1 MRLKEYVIN
10 SLMNLTSDGIVIVDL
25 NGMVLEVNKKFEE
38 LHGWTRDEVIGQVLP
53 MTPDEYKEEALRLYQ
68 SLRNGEEIKNF
79 EAIKLRKDGS
89 TFYANV
95 TVSPVKNTEGLVIGF
110 VGVERDIS
118 DKKIAEEELLEREK
132 QFRKLLKLNPEPIAL
147 HKDGFIQF
155 VNDACCKL
163 FGGASSDEFKG
174 RSIYEFFC
182 PNDKELIKA
191 RLQQV
196 MQTDLDSYS
205 EFIQRKMR
213 KLDGTFFEAEISS
226 IYVYKNMGNPVVQSV
241 IRDLTERKKSEEA
254 IIRSEKLSLIGQLAA
269 GIAHDIR
276 NPLTSLRG
284 FVQLLKYKN
293 TDYVD
298 VMMEEL
304 EHINYV
310 VNEFM
315 TLAKPHLNYFIE
327 SKVLELVQSVIG
339 FLQPHAH
346 LYNVQI
352 QLEMDQEIPVITCIP
367 DQIKQVLINVLKN
380 AIESMVS
387 GGVIQISFTISL
399 NQVLVICVKDQ
410 GIGISQERLTQ
421 LGEPFF
427 TTKANGTG
435 LGLMVCKRIVEGH
448 GGKLLIQSKINQGT
462 TVEIALPINGS
473 NQHIYVT

>member
-1 MRLKEYVIN
+1 MSLKEYVIN
-10 SLMNLTSDGIVIVDL
+10 SLMNATSDGIVIVDL
-25 NGMVLEVNKKFEE
+25 NGVVLEVNTKFEE
-38 LHGWTRDEVIGQVLP
+38 LHGWTREEVIGQVLP
-53 MTPDEYKEEALRLYQ
+53 MTPDEYKEDALRLYQ
-68 SLRNGEEIKNF
+68 SLINGEPIKNF
-79 EAIKLRKDGS
+79 ETMKLRKDGS
-89 TFYANV
+89 SFYANV

-118 DKKIAEEELLEREK
+118 EKKKAEEELLEREK

-147 HKDGFIQF
+147 HMDGIIQF

-174 RSIYEFFC
+174 KSIYEFFC
-182 PNDKELIKA
+182 PNDRNFIVA

-196 MQTDLDSYS
+196 MHSDMDNYS
-205 EFIQRKMR
+205 EFIERKMR
-213 KLDGTFFEAEISS
+213 KLDGTLFDVEISS
-226 IYVYKNMGNPVVQSV
+226 IYVYKNLGFPVVQSV
-241 IRDLTERKKSEEA
+241 IRDLTERKKSEETM
-254 IIRSEKLSLIGQLAA
+254 IRSEKLALIGQLAA

-276 NPLTSLRG
+276 NPLTSLKG

-315 TLAKPHLNYFIE
+315 MLAKPHLSHYIE
-327 SKVLELVQSVIG
+327 SRAIELVQSVIS
-339 FLQPHAH
+339 FLQPHAL

-352 QLEMDQEIPVITCIP
+352 QLEMDPDIPVITCIP

-380 AIESMVS
+380 AIESMDS
-387 GGVIQISFTISL
+387 GGLIQISCRNRM
-399 NQVLVICVKDQ
+399 NQDLIICVKDQ
-410 GIGISQERLTQ
+410 GVGISEEMLAQI
-421 LGEPFF
+421 GEPFF

-448 GGKLLIQSKINQGT
+448 GGKLSIQSQISQGT
-462 TVEIALPINGS
+462 TVEIALPIINS
-473 NQHIYVT
+473 RYRI